1 MKNTIIGFSQEKLV
15 QLKNNDKGI
24 KIDCID
30 LVILDWF
37 VFFTPNMQSINV
49 NGKIYYWLS
58 YSKMT
63 KDLPFLDLSK
73 RGFADRLK
81 KLCELNIL
89 CFFLNKE
96 QGNTTFYGFGN
107 AYFELIEK
115 DVADNCNLC
124 GQNNKGYAAETTKG
138 MRLEHQSQYSY
149 NNIHIDNVVND
160 NNIKEIF
167 DYWNE
172 KKIHVHRNIS
182 DFKTKIDNVLKE
194 HSVEEI
200 KLSIDHYKEVL
211 DNPDYF
217 YKYKWTLNEF
227 LGREKGYKEFLD
239 NGNKWE
245 NYKLFKEKQ
254 KSYNPYKREEIS
266 RETKYPELDDIGYY
280 R

>member
-1 MKNTIIGFSQEKLV
+1 MSVFRIN
-15 QLKNNDKGI
+15 KNNDYTTMSNYHLKDKRLTLKAKGLLSVMLSLSDEWNYSVAGLCSI
-24 KIDCID
+24 SKENETAINSALKELKDCGYLIVSKERGTD
-30 LVILDWF
+30 GKFEYNYDIF
-37 VFFTPNMQSINV
+37 ERPTIEKPGMEKPGMENMGVANNINNINNNEV
-49 NGKIYYWLS
+49 N
-58 YSKMT
+58 T
-63 KDLPFLDLSK
+63 KDK
-73 RGFADRLK
+73 
-81 KLCELNIL
+81 IL
-89 CFFLNKE
+89 
-96 QGNTTFYGFGN
+96 
-107 AYFELIEK
+107 
-115 DVADNCNLC
+115 
-124 GQNNKGYAAETTKG
+124 NNKKEEK
-138 MRLEHQSQYSY
+138 EKI
-149 NNIHIDNVVND
+149 NNNT
-160 NNIKEIF
+160 KEIF

-172 KKIHVHRNIS
+172 KKIHAHRDIS

-200 KLSIDHYKEVL
+200 KLAIDHYKEVL